1 LLENKYYH
9 LLNSKGTGNIMF
21 EFEDTP
27 TNFILITVGA
37 IFAMLALVV
46 VYYVLI
52 GYNSTSMPKTRAQQS
67 RSPGSTNDT
76 TSVSGK
82 PGISN
87 SSNKTYDGLPASGLP
102 QATPPAGLTA
112 SPEAGTKQVFHIA
125 DNLFTYDDAE
135 AVCRAYGA
143 DLATY
148 DQMVDAYKKGAN
160 WCSYGWTKE
169 QMALYPIQYS
179 YWQKLQDSSPE
190 EAGAC
195 GVPGINGGYFENP
208 NMQFGVNCY
217 GAKRGPR
224 KDEKVKDIYVSD
236 KERAIRAKIA
246 AFQKQLGKFKLLP
259 FNEDK
264 WGSCNL

>member
-1 LLENKYYH
+1 
-9 LLNSKGTGNIMF
+9 MF

-27 TNFILITVGA
+27 TNFILIAVGA

-46 VYYVLI
+46 IYYVLI
-52 GYNSTSMPKTRAQQS
+52 GYNYTPRTVTRNRSRGQNAGPVAATATS
-67 RSPGSTNDT
+67 GSADQ
-76 TSVSGK
+76 K
-82 PGISN
+82 F
-87 SSNKTYDGLPASGLP
+87 DGLPASGLP
-102 QATPPAGLTA
+102 AATTPAGLAA
-112 SPEAGTKQVFHIA
+112 SPDAGTKQVFHIA

-143 DLATY
+143 ELATY

-160 WCSYGWTKE
+160 WCGYGWTKE

-208 NMQFGVNCY
+208 NSQFGVNCY

-236 KERAIRAKIA
+236 KDRAIRAKVA

>member
-1 LLENKYYH
+1 
-9 LLNSKGTGNIMF
+9 MF

-27 TNFILITVGA
+27 TNFILVSVGA

-46 VYYVLI
+46 IYYVLV
-52 GYNSTSMPKTRAQQS
+52 GYNNKPSTANRRAAAGGQQS
-67 RSPGSTNDT
+67 TAAVANTQAGAQ
-76 TSVSGK
+76 K
-82 PGISN
+82 
-87 SSNKTYDGLPASGLP
+87 YDGLPASGLP
-102 QATPPAGLTA
+102 QATPPAGLMT
-112 SPEAGTKQVFHIA
+112 SPDAGTKQVFHIA

-169 QMALYPIQYS
+169 QMALYPVQYS
-179 YWQKLQDSSPE
+179 YWQKLQDSDPE
-190 EAGAC
+190 EAGSC
-195 GVPGINGGYFENP
+195 GVPGINGGFFENP

-217 GAKRGPR
+217 GVKRGPR

-236 KERAIRAKIA
+236 KERAIRAKVA

>member
-1 LLENKYYH
+1 
-9 LLNSKGTGNIMF
+9 MF

-27 TNFILITVGA
+27 TNFILISVGA

-46 VYYVLI
+46 IYYVLV
-52 GYNSTSMPKTRAQQS
+52 GYNTRPSTARMQRTSAVSHAANSAQ
-67 RSPGSTNDT
+67 PT
-76 TSVSGK
+76 V
-82 PGISN
+82 
-87 SSNKTYDGLPASGLP
+87 SSNTSAVAKYDGLPASGLP
-102 QATPPAGLTA
+102 AATPPAGLTN

-143 DLATY
+143 ELATY

-179 YWQKLQDSSPE
+179 YWQKLQDSDPE
-190 EAGAC
+190 EAGSC
-195 GVPGINGGYFENP
+195 GVPGINGGFFENP

-236 KERAIRAKIA
+236 KERAIRAKVA

-264 WGSCNL
+264 WGSCNV

>member
-1 LLENKYYH
+1 
-9 LLNSKGTGNIMF
+9 MF

-27 TNFILITVGA
+27 TNFILLAIGA

-46 VYYVLI
+46 IYYVVV
-52 GYNSTSMPKTRAQQS
+52 GYNKSPTTTQPAPSTL
-67 RSPGSTNDT
+67 
-76 TSVSGK
+76 
-82 PGISN
+82 N
-87 SSNKTYDGLPASGLP
+87 SQVVPAAANSQVAGLKTYDGLSASGLP
-102 QATPPAGLTA
+102 GATAPAGLAA
-112 SPEAGTKQVFHIA
+112 SPDAGTKQVFHIA

-160 WCSYGWTKE
+160 WCGYGWTKE

-190 EAGAC
+190 EAGSC
-195 GVPGINGGYFENP
+195 GVPGINGGFFENP

-217 GAKRGPR
+217 GSKRGPR

-236 KERAIRAKIA
+236 KEREIRAKVA

-259 FNEDK
+259 FNGDK
-264 WGSCNL
+264 WGSCNM

>member
-1 LLENKYYH
+1 
-9 LLNSKGTGNIMF
+9 MF

-27 TNFILITVGA
+27 TNFILVTVGA
-37 IFAMLALVV
+37 IFAMFALVV
-46 VYYVLI
+46 IYYVLI
-52 GYNSTSMPKTRAQQS
+52 GYNTSSST
-67 RSPGSTNDT
+67 
-76 TSVSGK
+76 
-82 PGISN
+82 I
-87 SSNKTYDGLPASGLP
+87 SSNTRPITNLRTSAVSSGIPKYDGLPASGLP
-102 QATPPAGLTA
+102 AGTAPAGLTS
-112 SPEAGTKQVFHIA
+112 SPDAGTKQVFHIA
-125 DNLFTYDDAE
+125 DNLFSYDDAE

-169 QMALYPIQYS
+169 QMALYPVQYS
-179 YWQKLQDSSPE
+179 YWQKLQESDPE

-195 GVPGINGGYFENP
+195 GVPGINGGFFENP
-208 NMQFGVNCY
+208 HMQFGVNCY
-217 GAKRGPR
+217 GSKRGPR

-236 KERAIRAKIA
+236 KEREIRAKVA

>member
-1 LLENKYYH
+1 
-9 LLNSKGTGNIMF
+9 MF

-46 VYYVLI
+46 IYYVLV
-52 GYNSTSMPKTRAQQS
+52 GYNTTPASRTSQNMSQS
-67 RSPGSTNDT
+67 ANGNTSSVPGTATLAT
-76 TSVSGK
+76 TAGSAIK
-82 PGISN
+82 N
-87 SSNKTYDGLPASGLP
+87 FDGLSASGLP
-102 QATPPAGLTA
+102 QTTAPAGLSP

-169 QMALYPIQYS
+169 QMALYPIQYN
-179 YWQKLQDSSPE
+179 YWQKLQDSNPE
-190 EAGAC
+190 AAGSC
-195 GVPGINGGYFENP
+195 GVPGINGGFFENP
-208 NMQFGVNCY
+208 QMQFGVNCY

-224 KDEKVKDIYVSD
+224 KDEKVKDVYVSD
-236 KERAIRAKIA
+236 KEREIRAKVA

>member
-1 LLENKYYH
+1 
-9 LLNSKGTGNIMF
+9 MF

-27 TNFILITVGA
+27 TNFILLSVGA
-37 IFAMLALVV
+37 ILAMFALVV
-46 VYYVLI
+46 IYYVLI
-52 GYNSTSMPKTRAQQS
+52 GYNNNNGPTT
-67 RSPGSTNDT
+67 TTTTT
-76 TSVSGK
+76 TSN
-82 PGISN
+82 GISN
-87 SSNKTYDGLPASGLP
+87 SISNNVGNNMRNGLAVNNSGTNLQTNTVQSTVKRYDGLPGNNLP
-102 QATPPAGLTA
+102 SATPPSGLIQ
-112 SPEAGTKQVFHIA
+112 SSDAGTKQVFHIA
-125 DNLFTYDDAE
+125 DNLFTYDDAD

-143 DLATY
+143 ELATY

-179 YWQKLQDSSPE
+179 YWQKLQDSDTE
-190 EAGAC
+190 EAAAC
-195 GVPGINGGYFENP
+195 GIPGINGGFFENP

-236 KERAIRAKIA
+236 KERDIRAKVA

>member
-1 LLENKYYH
+1 
-9 LLNSKGTGNIMF
+9 MF

-27 TNFILITVGA
+27 TNFILVAVSA
-37 IFAMLALVV
+37 IFAMLALVII
-46 VYYVLI
+46 YYVVV
-52 GYNSTSMPKTRAQQS
+52 GYNNRPSTTITQPSVGAS
-67 RSPGSTNDT
+67 STMVAPAAN
-76 TSVSGK
+76 
-82 PGISN
+82 I
-87 SSNKTYDGLPASGLP
+87 NKVVPMTQKMYDGLATNQLPSAS
-102 QATPPAGLTA
+102 APAGLTA

-179 YWQKLQDSSPE
+179 YWQKLQDSDPE
-190 EAGAC
+190 EAGSC
-195 GVPGINGGYFENP
+195 GVPGINGGFFENP
-208 NMQFGVNCY
+208 HMQFGVNCY

-236 KERAIRAKIA
+236 KEREIRAKVA
-246 AFQKQLGKFKLLP
+246 AFQKQLGKFRLLP
-259 FNEDK
+259 FNENK

>member
-1 LLENKYYH
+1 
-9 LLNSKGTGNIMF
+9 MF

-27 TNFILITVGA
+27 TNFILITVGT
-37 IFAMLALVV
+37 IFAMFALVV
-46 VYYVLI
+46 IYYVLV
-52 GYNSTSMPKTRAQQS
+52 GYNSPSITKTAS
-67 RSPGSTNDT
+67 
-76 TSVSGK
+76 
-82 PGISN
+82 
-87 SSNKTYDGLPASGLP
+87 SSNNKQITTNNSAQSVQSSQSKYDGLPASGLP
-102 QATPPAGLTA
+102 AGTAPAGLSP

-125 DNLFTYDDAE
+125 DNIFSYDDAD

-143 DLATY
+143 ELATY

-179 YWQKLQDSSPE
+179 YWQKLQDSDPD
-190 EAGAC
+190 EAGSC
-195 GVPGINGGYFENP
+195 GVPGINGGFFENP

-236 KERAIRAKIA
+236 KERALRAKVA

>member
-1 LLENKYYH
+1 
-9 LLNSKGTGNIMF
+9 MF

-27 TNFILITVGA
+27 TNFILLAIGA

-46 VYYVLI
+46 IYYVVV
-52 GYNSTSMPKTRAQQS
+52 GYNKRPTTTTTTTTQPGSASMILPGANVPVTQAMYTRVPASQL
-67 RSPGSTNDT
+67 PGSTN
-76 TSVSGK
+76 
-82 PGISN
+82 
-87 SSNKTYDGLPASGLP
+87 
-102 QATPPAGLTA
+102 PAGLTE

-169 QMALYPIQYS
+169 QMALYPIQYT
-179 YWQKLQDSSPE
+179 YWQKLQESDPE

-195 GVPGINGGYFENP
+195 GVPGINGGFFENP
-208 NMQFGVNCY
+208 QMQFGVNCY

-224 KDEKVKDIYVSD
+224 KDEKVKNVYVSD
-236 KERAIRAKIA
+236 NERAIRAKVA

-264 WGSCNL
+264 WGSCNM

>member
-1 LLENKYYH
+1 
-9 LLNSKGTGNIMF
+9 MF

-46 VYYVLI
+46 IYYVLV
-52 GYNSTSMPKTRAQQS
+52 GYNTEPTTART
-67 RSPGSTNDT
+67 STNRRQTGSGASSSATPAAAT
-76 TSVSGK
+76 TTGVQK
-82 PGISN
+82 
-87 SSNKTYDGLPASGLP
+87 YDGLPASGLP
-102 QATPPAGLTA
+102 AATPPAGLTA

-190 EAGAC
+190 EASAC

-236 KERAIRAKIA
+236 KERAIRAKVA

>member
-1 LLENKYYH
+1 
-9 LLNSKGTGNIMF
+9 MF

-27 TNFILITVGA
+27 TNFILVSVGA
-37 IFAMLALVV
+37 IFAMFALVV
-46 VYYVLI
+46 IYYVLV
-52 GYNSTSMPKTRAQQS
+52 GYDAKPNTPTMLSAAVAADSAAVVAAQ
-67 RSPGSTNDT
+67 P
-76 TSVSGK
+76 
-82 PGISN
+82 
-87 SSNKTYDGLPASGLP
+87 SSNTKSTGVQKYDGLPASGLP
-102 QATPPAGLTA
+102 QATPPAGLMV
-112 SPEAGTKQVFHIA
+112 SPDAGTKQVFHIA

-179 YWQKLQDSSPE
+179 YWQKLQDSDPE
-190 EAGAC
+190 EAGSC
-195 GVPGINGGYFENP
+195 GVPGINGGFFENP
-208 NMQFGVNCY
+208 HMQFGVNCY

-236 KERAIRAKIA
+236 KERAIRAKVA

>member
-1 LLENKYYH
+1 
-9 LLNSKGTGNIMF
+9 MF

-46 VYYVLI
+46 IYYVLV
-52 GYNSTSMPKTRAQQS
+52 GYNTEPTTART
-67 RSPGSTNDT
+67 STNRRQTGSGAGSSATPTAT
-76 TSVSGK
+76 TAGVSQ
-82 PGISN
+82 
-87 SSNKTYDGLPASGLP
+87 YDGLPASGLP
-102 QATPPAGLTA
+102 AATPPAGLTA

-143 DLATY
+143 ELATY

-160 WCSYGWTKE
+160 WCGYGWTKE

-236 KERAIRAKIA
+236 KERAIRAKVA

-264 WGSCNL
+264 WGSCNV

>member
-1 LLENKYYH
+1 
-9 LLNSKGTGNIMF
+9 MF

-27 TNFILITVGA
+27 TNFILVAVSA
-37 IFAMLALVV
+37 IFAMLALVII
-46 VYYVLI
+46 YYVVV
-52 GYNSTSMPKTRAQQS
+52 GYNNRPSTTTTTQPAGKSSSMVAPA
-67 RSPGSTNDT
+67 
-76 TSVSGK
+76 
-82 PGISN
+82 SN
-87 SSNKTYDGLPASGLP
+87 VNKIVPVTQKLYDGLPASGLP
-102 QATPPAGLTA
+102 SASAPAGLTA

-179 YWQKLQDSSPE
+179 YWQKLQESDPE
-190 EAGAC
+190 EAGSC
-195 GVPGINGGYFENP
+195 GVPGINGGFFENP
-208 NMQFGVNCY
+208 HMQFGVNCY

-236 KERAIRAKIA
+236 KEREIRAKVA

>member
-1 LLENKYYH
+1 
-9 LLNSKGTGNIMF
+9 MF

-37 IFAMLALVV
+37 IFAMFALVV
-46 VYYVLI
+46 IYYVLV
-52 GYNSTSMPKTRAQQS
+52 GYNAS
-67 RSPGSTNDT
+67 STNASNT
-76 TSVSGK
+76 PSNIPSNTQSKMNSVPSGQPK
-82 PGISN
+82 
-87 SSNKTYDGLPASGLP
+87 YDGLPVSGLP
-102 QATPPAGLTA
+102 AGTAPAGLSP

-125 DNLFTYDDAE
+125 DNLFSYDDAE

-179 YWQKLQDSSPE
+179 YWQKLQESDPE
-190 EAGAC
+190 EAGSC
-195 GVPGINGGYFENP
+195 GVPGINGGFFENP

-236 KERAIRAKIA
+236 KEREIRAKVA
-246 AFQKQLGKFKLLP
+246 TFQKQIGKFKLLP

>member
-1 LLENKYYH
+1 
-9 LLNSKGTGNIMF
+9 MF

-27 TNFILITVGA
+27 TNFILISVGA

-46 VYYVLI
+46 IYYVLI
-52 GYNSTSMPKTRAQQS
+52 GYNTKPSRPTRQPAMNNSAQ
-67 RSPGSTNDT
+67 PTMA
-76 TSVSGK
+76 
-82 PGISN
+82 SN
-87 SSNKTYDGLPASGLP
+87 TAVAKYDGLPASGLP
-102 QATPPAGLTA
+102 AATPPAGLTN
-112 SPEAGTKQVFHIA
+112 SPDAGTKQVFHIA

-169 QMALYPIQYS
+169 QMALYPVQYS
-179 YWQKLQDSSPE
+179 YWQKLQDSDPE

-195 GVPGINGGYFENP
+195 GVPGINGGFFENP

-217 GAKRGPR
+217 GSKRGPR
-224 KDEKVKDIYVSD
+224 KDEKVKDVYVSD
-236 KERAIRAKIA
+236 KERAIRAKVA

-264 WGSCNL
+264 WGSCNV

>member
-1 LLENKYYH
+1 
-9 LLNSKGTGNIMF
+9 MF

-27 TNFILITVGA
+27 TNFILLAIGA

-46 VYYVLI
+46 IYYVVV
-52 GYNSTSMPKTRAQQS
+52 GYNKRPTTTQPGPTSA
-67 RSPGSTNDT
+67 
-76 TSVSGK
+76 
-82 PGISN
+82 GIANTLIAPAAVN
-87 SSNKTYDGLPASGLP
+87 SQGTGLKTYDGLPASGLP
-102 QATPPAGLTA
+102 VATPPSGLTV

-160 WCSYGWTKE
+160 WCGYGWTKE

-190 EAGAC
+190 EASAC

-208 NMQFGVNCY
+208 QMQFGVNCY

-224 KDEKVKDIYVSD
+224 KDEKVKDVYVSD
-236 KERAIRAKIA
+236 KEREIRAKVA

>member
-1 LLENKYYH
+1 
-9 LLNSKGTGNIMF
+9 MF

-27 TNFILITVGA
+27 TNFILISVGA

-46 VYYVLI
+46 IYYVLV
-52 GYNSTSMPKTRAQQS
+52 GYNTKPSRPTRQPAVNNSAQPTAASNTSTA
-67 RSPGSTNDT
+67 
-76 TSVSGK
+76 GK
-82 PGISN
+82 
-87 SSNKTYDGLPASGLP
+87 YDGLPASGLP
-102 QATPPAGLTA
+102 AATPPAGLTN

-135 AVCRAYGA
+135 AVCRAYGSE
-143 DLATY
+143 LATY

-179 YWQKLQDSSPE
+179 YWQKLQDSDPE
-190 EAGAC
+190 EAGSC
-195 GVPGINGGYFENP
+195 GVPGINGGFFENP

-236 KERAIRAKIA
+236 KERAIRAKVA

-264 WGSCNL
+264 WGSCNV

>member
-1 LLENKYYH
+1 
-9 LLNSKGTGNIMF
+9 MF

-46 VYYVLI
+46 IYYVLI
-52 GYNSTSMPKTRAQQS
+52 GYNTTPAARTSQNRRQSANNNTSGVSGPATSSTSV
-67 RSPGSTNDT
+67 GSTN
-76 TSVSGK
+76 
-82 PGISN
+82 
-87 SSNKTYDGLPASGLP
+87 KTFDGLPASGLP

-112 SPEAGTKQVFHIA
+112 SPEAGTKQVFHIN

-179 YWQKLQDSSPE
+179 YWQKLQESSPE

-195 GVPGINGGYFENP
+195 GVPGINGGYFDNP

-236 KERAIRAKIA
+236 KERAIRAKVA

>member
-1 LLENKYYH
+1 
-9 LLNSKGTGNIMF
+9 MF

-46 VYYVLI
+46 IYYVLI
-52 GYNSTSMPKTRAQQS
+52 GYNTTPAARTSQNRRQSANSNTSGVSGTATSSTPV
-67 RSPGSTNDT
+67 GSTN
-76 TSVSGK
+76 
-82 PGISN
+82 
-87 SSNKTYDGLPASGLP
+87 KTFDGLPASGLP

-112 SPEAGTKQVFHIA
+112 SPEAGTKQVFHIN

-179 YWQKLQDSSPE
+179 YWQKLQESSPE

-195 GVPGINGGYFENP
+195 GVPGINGGYFDNP

-236 KERAIRAKIA
+236 KERAIRAKVA